1 MTFIPSLS
9 ASLIAFSVLALLAL
23 ANWYVSGFS
32 LEPRSTHGP
41 GEDRKGDF
49 GECNADEAD
58 EFKRV
63 A

>member
-1 MTFIPSLS
+1 MTLIPSLS
-9 ASLIAFSVLALLAL
+9 VSLMALGVLALLAL

-32 LEPRSTHGP
+32 LEPGP
-41 GEDRKGDF
+41 NWRGEDHKGDF
-49 GECNADEAD
+49 GERNADEAD